1 MTSRHLSDREY
12 SVLCARGR
20 AYAQSSA
27 PALRAQRCVPLFT
40 PPPPP
45 PPQEEEEEEEEE
57 EEKKK
62 KQIKMRNIDDLR
74 ASNATLSRMVG
85 ALEQRSQRR
94 AAEAADLRREN
105 EHLQKKVKIFR
116 AEMQRQG
123 GARKNAAAAAVPSR

>member
-45 PPQEEEEEEEEE
+45 PPQEEEEE

>member
-1 MTSRHLSDREY
+1 MIYDLNKLKCSIIFIALLYHIRIIRITYSGAPVVVLLCANRTHDAWMTSRLLSDREY

-45 PPQEEEEEEEEE
+45 PPPQEEEEEEEE

-74 ASNATLSRMVG
+74 A
-85 ALEQRSQRR
+85 
-94 AAEAADLRREN
+94 
-105 EHLQKKVKIFR
+105 
-116 AEMQRQG
+116 
-123 GARKNAAAAAVPSR
+123 